1 MSLLVAVADPDP
13 VTRSEMTRALAQAE
27 FTVLEAGDGVH
38 ALRQVFTS
46 HPGVIVM
53 ELNLPRLG
61 GLELVRALRA
71 ASDIGIIV
79 VSDGH
84 APTAARV
91 LDAGADDYIARPVGL
106 AELVARVRATA
117 RRIEHDDAADGEQPA
132 DQVVRT
138 GALTIDREAQVVT
151 RHGVQVGMTRTE
163 HLLLGSLA
171 QRIGQVCT
179 HRFLLSNVWGGE
191 YIDDTHYL
199 RGYVASLRAKLE
211 DDPAHPRLLLTEWGT
226 GYRLAAIAPAAQR
239 ADERVNA
246 RLADAAS

>member
-1 MSLLVAVADPDP
+1 MA
-13 VTRSEMTRALAQAE
+13 RALGQAE

-38 ALRQVFTS
+38 ALRQVFES

-79 VSDGH
+79 VAGGS

-91 LDAGADDYIARPVGL
+91 LDSGADDYLPKPVQL
-106 AELVARVRATA
+106 VELVARVRATA
-117 RRIEHDDAADGEQPA
+117 RRIEADHADDGEQPA
-132 DQVVRT
+132 SRVVRT
-138 GALTIDREAQVVT
+138 GPLTIDREAQIVT
-151 RHGVQVGMTRTE
+151 RDGVPVPMTRTE
-163 HLLLGSLA
+163 HLLLDNLA
-171 QRIGQVCT
+171 QRVGQVCT

-211 DDPAHPRLLLTEWGT
+211 DDPAHPQLLLTEWGT
-226 GYRLAAIAPAAQR
+226 GYRLASVAPASPPHEGA
-239 ADERVNA
+239 APVLLE
-246 RLADAAS
+246 DAAS